1 MGEDE
6 FNSEGP
12 GLQDSV
18 LDQGPSRIF
27 HPRRRLFAADRDVL
41 SDQTME
47 QDQDREQTDDERPRI
62 FRPDQALSAAAGR
75 PDKRDAPAAHMVH
88 KASGNRLLQDSHGFT
103 FEDGQQVISDQAIAD
118 VLKAVGDGA
127 VISGPPAFRKRAMA
141 MAEQLG
147 IRARVASEQR
157 SLNEALHHYHN
168 KQQWRRA
175 DRRAAGQPEQP
186 EAGQRVFEAVPP
198 AHSDAVQATP
208 PDVQAA
214 EMHQGS
220 YVRVAEMHPDIPQV
234 SSLLAAEEAARQ
246 AAAARAGA
254 FGQQSEAVKAQPE
267 QGKPEDQASQPSAD
281 QRSEDARQPS
291 QTMSQDD
298 LRAILGIDDWD
309 EGDPELDDQA
319 AQPES
324 PAHSGDEQQ
333 TAAVAAPS
341 QTEKM
346 VRVEPMQSLELSAGR
361 RWQGVRSQ
369 TQSSESAQPYVS
381 PGLGRGDAVRRPGMM
396 TDDQVNK
403 LLSAAMIPTEQILE
417 RIQQEQQLAQQQA
430 QDQAR
435 GGGRQH

>member
-62 FRPDQALSAAAGR
+62 FRPDQALSAAAGK

-141 MAEQLG
+141 IAEQLG

-186 EAGQRVFEAVPP
+186 EAGQRVFDVVPP
-198 AHSDAVQATP
+198 AQSDAVRAAQ
-208 PDVQAA
+208 PDAA
-214 EMHQGS
+214 AAAAHQGP
-220 YVRVAEMHPDIPQV
+220 YVQVAELYPQIPQV
-234 SSLLAAEEAARQ
+234 PSLLAAEEAAMQ
-246 AAAARAGA
+246 AAAARAEA

-267 QGKPEDQASQPSAD
+267 QGKPEDQASQPSLD
-281 QRSEDARQPS
+281 QQSEDARQSS

-298 LRAILGIDDWD
+298 LRAILGVDDWD
-309 EGDPELDDQA
+309 EGDPELDDQSV
-319 AQPES
+319 QPDS
-324 PAHSGDEQQ
+324 PAHSEDKQQ
-333 TAAVAAPS
+333 TAAVAAQP
-341 QTEKM
+341 QAEKV
-346 VRVEPMQSLELSAGR
+346 VRIEPL
-361 RWQGVRSQ
+361 
-369 TQSSESAQPYVS
+369 QSSEFSPMRQLKDVKNQLQTEPAQPYVS
-381 PGLGRGDAVRRPGMM
+381 PGLGRGDAARRPGMM